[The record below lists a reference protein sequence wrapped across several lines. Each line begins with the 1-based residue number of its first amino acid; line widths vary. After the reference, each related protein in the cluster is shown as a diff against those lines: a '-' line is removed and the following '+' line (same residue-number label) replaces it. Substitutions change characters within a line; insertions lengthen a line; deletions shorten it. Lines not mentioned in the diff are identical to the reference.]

1 MRIVEKPVYPTAPRE
16 VPAATFP
23 VTLPST
29 WHIATTA
36 HVHPPSATAHTTPQ
50 HRVAHVGHAAHTR
63 FIGADELDRAI
74 DEELVGRDG
83 CDMTMSLMKDG
94 VTMASL
100 WYEKARL
107 EVIDALC
114 DKGLL
119 CVDHRFGREA
129 VALMRRHP
137 DAVVDADVQCTRDEE
152 GWLCVVR
159 RLDLFATNDATDADV
174 ACAVDIARTFTGRDA
189 DGNWLS
195 QSVSMLWFG
204 KGVNAS
210 TYDWRGETREQLP
223 HAHEMDLPKRERR

>member
-1 MRIVEKPVYPTAPRE
+1 MQLQDRDGNEFDVSLLRWGPDG
-16 VPAATFP
+16 
-23 VTLPST
+23 TL
-29 WHIATTA
+29 
-36 HVHPPSATAHTTPQ
+36 
-50 HRVAHVGHAAHTR
+50 
-63 FIGADELDRAI
+63 GADKLDRAI

-83 CDMTMSLMKDG
+83 CDMTMSLMEDG

-100 WYEKARL
+100 WYEKAGL

-114 DKGLL
+114 NKGLL
-119 CVDHRFGREA
+119 CVGHRFGREA

-137 DAVVDADVQCTRDEE
+137 DAVVDAAVQCTRDEE

-159 RLDLFATNDATDADV
+159 RLDVFTTNEATDADV
-174 ACAVDIARTFTGRDA
+174 ACAVDIARNFTGRDS

-195 QSVSMLWFG
+195 QSVSMLWFD

>member
-1 MRIVEKPVYPTAPRE
+1 MQLQDRDSNEFDVSLLRWGPDG
-16 VPAATFP
+16 
-23 VTLPST
+23 TL
-29 WHIATTA
+29 
-36 HVHPPSATAHTTPQ
+36 
-50 HRVAHVGHAAHTR
+50 R
-63 FIGADELDRAI
+63 ADDLDRAI

-83 CDMTMSLMKDG
+83 CDMTMSLMEDG

-100 WYEKARL
+100 WYEKAGV

-119 CVDHRFGREA
+119 CADHRFGREA

-137 DAVVDADVQCTRDEE
+137 DAVVDAAVQCTRDEE
-152 GWLCVVR
+152 GWLCVLR
-159 RLDLFATNDATDADV
+159 RLDVFATDDATDADV
-174 ACAVDIARTFTGRDA
+174 ACAVDIAQTFTGRDT

-195 QSVSMLWFG
+195 QSVNMLWFD